1 MQPAKVPGTTRLRD
15 GITAAVLA
23 VCTSATFAPAFGYSF
38 VNFDDGLYVRDNEQV
53 TKGLSLARAEWA
65 FTTYRTA
72 NWHPLTWL
80 SLQLDATLWPKPDG
94 KPPEAFAYHF
104 TNVLLHAA
112 NAALLFLALRALTG
126 AYWRSVAVTL
136 LFAVHPLRVESVA
149 WVSERKD
156 VLSVFFGLL
165 ALWAYADYVK
175 RPSPWRYLAVAAAF
189 AASLLS
195 KPMLVTL
202 PCLLL
207 VLDWWPL
214 GRWPGRAGRVV
225 LEKVPLFVLVLA
237 SSWFTFAAQRD
248 QGAVKTLEGYPV
260 GVRLANA
267 VVSYTEYLGKTAWPA
282 RLSPFYPHPGATLAT
297 WQVAVAGSLLAAVT
311 AGTLALWR
319 KAPYLLA
326 GWLWFLGTLVP
337 TIGIVQVGTQA
348 MADRYSYFP
357 QIGLLLA
364 LCWGVPALAGR
375 YGREAVVA
383 AAVAAVLLAMLTWR
397 QLPIWRDSLS
407 LWEHARR
414 TSGECS
420 FTLIQLGLALDEQE
434 KGKDLAKVEKC
445 YRRAIEIDD
454 GAFNAHYNLGL
465 LLMRQGRLDDAIDEI
480 GKASRLVPSFP
491 MAYLSLGD
499 VYSMQGKLDKAA
511 EEYDAAI
518 DRTPGLVVAYRNG
531 GLVEMRRGNFPRAA
545 ERFEEWVRLQP
556 DSAEAH
562 AARGAALL
570 KQGDSGKAVEEMRR
584 AVDLDPGSAQRHHNL
599 GTALEAAGDLEGAE
613 QSFDLARQLKPGMAE
628 AWYSLGMVRF
638 RRERWEMASIALARA
653 VVLNPRSPVF
663 GQELEK
669 ALRRLADSGQAERA
683 QQIRE
688 QLGREL
694 ARNRGTP

>member
-1 MQPAKVPGTTRLRD
+1 MQPPKVPGTTRLRD

-23 VCTSATFAPAFGYSF
+23 ACTFAAFAPALGYPF
-38 VNFDDGLYVRDNEQV
+38 VNFDDDLYVRDNEQV
-53 TKGLSLARAEWA
+53 TKGLSLARAGWA

-80 SLQLDATLWPKPDG
+80 SLQLDASLWPRPDG
-94 KPPEAFAYHF
+94 KPAEAFGYHL

-126 AYWRSVAVTL
+126 AYWQSAAAAL

-175 RPSPWRYLAVAAAF
+175 RPSLWRYLAVAAAF

-214 GRWPGRAGRVV
+214 GRWSGRVGRVV
-225 LEKVPLFVLVLA
+225 LEKVPLFALVLA

-248 QGAVKTLEGYPV
+248 QGAVKTLQAYPA

-267 VVSYTEYLGKTAWPA
+267 AVSYADYLGKTAWPA
-282 RLSPFYPHPGATLAT
+282 RLAPFYPHPGATLAA
-297 WQVAVAGSLLAAVT
+297 WRVAAAGLLLAAVT
-311 AGTLALWR
+311 AGSLALWR

-337 TIGIVQVGTQA
+337 TIGLVQVGTQA

-357 QIGLLLA
+357 QIGLLVA

-383 AAVAAVLLAMLTWR
+383 AAVAAVLLVVVTVR
-397 QLPIWRDSLS
+397 QLPVWHDSFS
-407 LWEHARR
+407 LWDQARR
-414 TSGECS
+414 AGGECA
-420 FTLIQLGLALDEQE
+420 FTLIGLGKAAADEQSRPE
-434 KGKDLAKVEKC
+434 DAERYYKK
-445 YRRAIEIDD
+445 AIEIDE
-454 GAFNAHYNLGL
+454 GAFDAHYSLGL
-465 LLMRQGRLDDAIDEI
+465 LNLRQGRLDDAARELRETR
-480 GKASRLVPSFP
+480 RLVPSFP

-511 EEYDAAI
+511 EEYDATI

-562 AARGAALL
+562 AAWGAALL
-570 KQGDSGKAVEEMRR
+570 KQGDSDKAVDQMTQ
-584 AVDLDPGSAQRHHNL
+584 AVSLDPKSPQRHHNL
-599 GTALEAAGDLEGAE
+599 GTALEAAGNLEGAANSFE
-613 QSFDLARQLKPGMAE
+613 QAAKLMPKMAE
-628 AWYSLGMVRF
+628 AWYSLGMVRG
-638 RRERWEMASIALARA
+638 RQEKWDKAALALAGA
-653 VVLNPRSPVF
+653 VALNPRSPVF
-663 GQELEK
+663 RPALDNALDRLEK
-669 ALRRLADSGQAERA
+669 SGQAERA
-683 QQIRE
+683 RQIRE
-688 QLGREL
+688 QLSREL
-694 ARNRGTP
+694 SRNRGTS